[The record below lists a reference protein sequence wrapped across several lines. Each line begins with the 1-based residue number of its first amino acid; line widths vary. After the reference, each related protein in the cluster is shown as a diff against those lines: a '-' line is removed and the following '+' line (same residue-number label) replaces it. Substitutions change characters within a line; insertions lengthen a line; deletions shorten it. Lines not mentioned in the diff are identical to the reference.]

1 MKIFLLPAAAN
12 TGTFNLI
19 EPTSD
24 KKMNIAPAN
33 GELAPVKASDRARP
47 DNGDAKRRG
56 LHLRI

>member
-1 MKIFLLPAAAN
+1 MKIFLLPADAN

-24 KKMNIAPAN
+24 KKMNISSAN
-33 GELAPVKASDRARP
+33 RELAPVKASHRARP
-47 DNGDAKRRG
+47 DNGDAKRRD

>member
-1 MKIFLLPAAAN
+1 MKIFLLPADAN

-33 GELAPVKASDRARP
+33 GELAPVKASDRAVPTTAMRK
-47 DNGDAKRRG
+47 GAAS
-56 LHLRI
+56 I